1 MRKGEQTR
9 ERLLAQ
15 AAQVFNQ
22 RGFFG
27 ASLSDLMQATGL
39 QKGGI
44 YNHFE
49 SKEALALEAFD
60 YAIARVDQAF
70 RDALAGKTTAR
81 DRLLA
86 MIGVLQSLV
95 ENPPVRGGCPLL
107 NTAIESDD
115 AHPALRTRARQAMD
129 QWRTTIQRIVG
140 KGMRQGELRPDID
153 ADEVASLLIAT
164 LEGGVML
171 SKLYDDPIHIRRS
184 AAHMSAYVEQLVL
197 REPC

>member
-1 MRKGEQTR
+1 MSKGEQTR
-9 ERLLAQ
+9 ERVLAQ
-15 AAQVFNQ
+15 AAEVFNQ

-60 YAIARVDQAF
+60 YALARIEQCL
-70 RDALAGKTTAR
+70 REALANKPAAR

-86 MIGVLQSLV
+86 MVDVMQNNI
-95 ENPPVRGGCPLL
+95 ENPPVPGGCPIL

-115 AHPALRTRARQAMD
+115 AHPVLRDRARHAMD
-129 QWRTTIQRIVG
+129 QWRATIGRIIA
-140 KGMRQGELRPDID
+140 KGINKGELRPEID
-153 ADEVASLLIAT
+153 ADEVASLIIAT
-164 LEGGVML
+164 LEGGIML
-171 SKLYDDPIHIRRS
+171 SKLYNDPVHVRRS
-184 AAHMSAYVEQLVL
+184 AAHMSTYIEQLVQ
-197 REPC
+197 R

>member
-1 MRKGEQTR
+1 MRKGELTR

-60 YAIARVDQAF
+60 YAIGRIDQRF
-70 RDALAGKTTAR
+70 RDAQANTSTAQE
-81 DRLLA
+81 RLLA
-86 MIGVLQSLV
+86 MIGVLQSLA
-95 ENPPVRGGCPLL
+95 ENPPIRGGCPLL

-115 AHPALRTRARQAMD
+115 AHPALRDRARQAMD
-129 QWRTTIQRIVG
+129 QWRGAVQRIVA
-140 KGMRQGELRPDID
+140 KGIRNGELRAEID
-153 ADEVASLLIAT
+153 PDEVATLLVAT

-171 SKLYDDPIHIRRS
+171 SKLYSDPIHIHRC
-184 AAHMSAYVEQLVL
+184 AAHMTSYVAQLVQ
-197 REPC
+197 R

>member
-1 MRKGEQTR
+1 MRKGELTR

-60 YAIARVDQAF
+60 YAIGRIDQCF
-70 RDALAGKTTAR
+70 RDALADASSAQ

-86 MIGVLQSLV
+86 MIGVLQSLA
-95 ENPPVRGGCPLL
+95 ENPPIRGGCPVL

-115 AHPALRTRARQAMD
+115 AHPALRDRARNAMD
-129 QWRTTIQRIVG
+129 QWRTAIQRIVVRG
-140 KGMRQGELRPDID
+140 IKSGELRPEID
-153 ADEVASLLIAT
+153 PDEVASLLVAT

-171 SKLYDDPIHIRRS
+171 SKLYNDPVHIRRC
-184 AAHMSAYVEQLVL
+184 AAHMTSYVEQLVQ
-197 REPC
+197 R

>member
-1 MRKGEQTR
+1 MSMRKGEQTR
-9 ERLLAQ
+9 ERVLAQ

-27 ASLSDLMQATGL
+27 ASLADLMQATGL

-60 YAIARVDQAF
+60 YALALIDQQFREALVDK
-70 RDALAGKTTAR
+70 RTAR
-81 DRLLA
+81 ERLLA
-86 MIGVLQSLV
+86 MIGVFRSFA
-95 ENPPVRGGCPLL
+95 ENPPVRGGCPVM

-115 AHPALRTRARQAMD
+115 AYPLLRDRARQAMD
-129 QWRTTIQRIVG
+129 QWRALIQRIVERG
-140 KGMRQGELRPDID
+140 IASGELKSTVNG
-153 ADEVASLLIAT
+153 DELASLLIAT

-171 SKLYDDPIHIRRS
+171 SKLYHDPVHIHR
-184 AAHMSAYVEQLVL
+184 AADHMTTYIDQLMQS
-197 REPC
+197 

>member
-27 ASLSDLMQATGL
+27 ASLGDLMRATGL

-60 YAIARVDQAF
+60 YAIAQIDQCF
-70 RDALAGKTTAR
+70 RDALAGKSTAR
-81 DRLLA
+81 DRLQA
-86 MIGVLQSLV
+86 MIGVLQSFV
-95 ENPPVRGGCPLL
+95 ENPPVRGGCPIL
-107 NTAIESDD
+107 NTAVESDD
-115 AHPALRTRARQAMD
+115 AHPVLRDRARQAMD
-129 QWRTTIQRIVG
+129 QWRATIQRIIA
-140 KGMRQGELRPDID
+140 KGIKTGELRPEID

-171 SKLYDDPIHIRRS
+171 SKLYSDPVHIRRS
-184 AAHMSAYVEQLVL
+184 AAHMSAYIDQLVQ
-197 REPC
+197 C

>member
-1 MRKGEQTR
+1 MTKGEQTR

-60 YAIARVDQAF
+60 YALARIDQCL
-70 RDALAGKTTAR
+70 REALANKPAAR

-86 MIGVLQSLV
+86 MIDVLQSNV
-95 ENPPVRGGCPLL
+95 EDPPVRGGCPIL

-115 AHPALRTRARQAMD
+115 AHPVLRERARHAMD
-129 QWRTTIQRIVG
+129 QWRATIQRIIA
-140 KGMRQGELRPDID
+140 KGIKTAELRPDID
-153 ADEVASLLIAT
+153 ADQTATLIIAM

-171 SKLYDDPIHIRRS
+171 SKLYDDPVHIRRC
-184 AAHMSAYVEQLVL
+184 AAHMNAYIEQLVQ
-197 REPC
+197 RE

>member
-1 MRKGEQTR
+1 MGKGEQTR

-27 ASLSDLMQATGL
+27 ASLNDLMRATGL

-60 YAIARVDQAF
+60 YAVGRIDQRF
-70 RDALAGKTTAR
+70 REALAGKPTAR
-81 DRLLA
+81 ERLLA
-86 MIGVLQSLV
+86 MIDVLQSFV
-95 ENPPVRGGCPLL
+95 ENPPIKGGCPVL
-107 NTAIESDD
+107 NTAVESDD
-115 AHPALRTRARQAMD
+115 AHPVLRERARQAMD
-129 QWRTTIQRIVG
+129 QWRSSIQRIVS
-140 KGMRQGELRPDID
+140 KGIRTGELRAEID
-153 ADEVASLLIAT
+153 PDEVASLLVAT

-171 SKLYDDPIHIRRS
+171 SKLYGDSLHVRRS
-184 AAHMSAYVEQLVL
+184 AAHMAQYVEQLVQ
-197 REPC
+197 R